1 MFEIVEVWL
10 EFLDDVCGLE
20 VEFEVGLNVYTQEFG
35 DCVLFDLLVVEREF
49 DVWMALRVECCVCG
63 FGFVWGE
70 VVALEVVDE
79 RGEICLCFV
88 LKLFDRWC

>member
-1 MFEIVEVWL
+1 MLCVEAL
-10 EFLDDVCGLE
+10 RS
-20 VEFEVGLNVYTQEFG
+20 
-35 DCVLFDLLVVEREF
+35 LVVEREF
-49 DVWMALRVECCVCG
+49 DVWLALRVECCVCG

-88 LKLFDRWC
+88 LKLFDRWLLNESLTFGWL